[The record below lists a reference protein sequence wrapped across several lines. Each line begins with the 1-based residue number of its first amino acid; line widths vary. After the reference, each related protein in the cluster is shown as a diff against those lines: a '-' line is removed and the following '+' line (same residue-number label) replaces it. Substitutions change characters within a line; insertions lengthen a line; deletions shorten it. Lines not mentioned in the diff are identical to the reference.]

1 MARDDIYPTGIKGK
15 ILLSDGTETSFSIL
29 PDTGWQQWGNAR
41 NQEGATVDLMD
52 ALAEATSEHLLDP
65 EAVQEEITE
74 FEAHAGDYNDPG
86 SKWNVEADML
96 GDD

>member
-1 MARDDIYPTGIKGK
+1 MPRSQDDVYPVSLSGK
-15 ILLSDGTETSFSIL
+15 ILLSDGTETAFSIQPNL
-29 PDTGWQQWGNAR
+29 GWQQWGNAR

-74 FEAHAGDYNDPG
+74 FEAN
-86 SKWNVEADML
+86 N
-96 GDD
+96 